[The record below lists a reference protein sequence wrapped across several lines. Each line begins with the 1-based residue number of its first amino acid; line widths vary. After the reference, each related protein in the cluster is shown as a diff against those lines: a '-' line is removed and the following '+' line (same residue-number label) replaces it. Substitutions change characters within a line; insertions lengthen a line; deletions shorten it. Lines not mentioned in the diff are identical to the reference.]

1 MRARLMATVFC
12 LMLAAF
18 SAACAA
24 GAAGGGGGSANQLS
38 ATELAAA
45 AQNAGEPLLETLQR
59 IRPQWLVVR
68 TGQPSPIVLIDG
80 VQSGSMS
87 TLQTITTGR
96 VERIVYVRPETAASR
111 FGPGYEGGAFEVTL
125 KR

>member
-1 MRARLMATVFC
+1 MRARVHAT
-12 LMLAAF
+12 AF
-18 SAACAA
+18 IVLLTVMSAACAS
-24 GAAGGGGGSANQLS
+24 GGAGGGGGSANELT

-45 AQNAGEPLLETLQR
+45 AQNGGEPLMETLQR

-68 TGQPSPIVLIDG
+68 TGQPSPIVRIDG
-80 VQSGSMS
+80 VESGSLN

-96 VERIVYVRPETAASR
+96 VDRIVYIRPEAAASR
-111 FGPGYEGGAFEVTL
+111 FGPNYEGGAFEVTL

>member
-1 MRARLMATVFC
+1 MQATPLVI
-12 LMLAAF
+12 LLAVLA
-18 SAACAA
+18 AACAS
-24 GAAGGGGGSANQLS
+24 GGGGGGGGSANQLT

-45 AQNAGEPLLETLQR
+45 AQNAGEPLMETLQR

-68 TGQPSPIVLIDG
+68 TGQPSPMVMIDG
-80 VQSGSMS
+80 VQSGSLNV
-87 TLQTITTGR
+87 LQTITTGR
-96 VERIVYVRPETAASR
+96 VDRIVYLRPEVAESR